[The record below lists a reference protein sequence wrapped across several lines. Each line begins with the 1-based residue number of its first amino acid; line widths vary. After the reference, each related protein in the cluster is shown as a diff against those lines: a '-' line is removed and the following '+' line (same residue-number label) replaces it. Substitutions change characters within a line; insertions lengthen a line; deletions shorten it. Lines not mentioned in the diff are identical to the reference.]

1 MRQKKDSAERRNEA
15 KAQAA
20 AMRVDAPPIES
31 LKRKRVS
38 LVKNELNADLG
49 GTAAD
54 TSTVW

>member
-1 MRQKKDSAERRNEA
+1 MRQEKDSAERRNEA
-15 KAQAA
+15 KAQVA
-20 AMRVDAPPIES
+20 AMRVDAPPIET

-54 TSTVW
+54 TSTV